1 MEVQTTICG
10 RIVAAVKGEVST
22 QTLEAY
28 RRAGSTVHDL
38 LDAAE
43 ARRLEAKTR
52 GLSAW
57 DIDQACQAQ
66 LLFTWN
72 AFVLQVLADQFLDA
86 DYQHDPVTVGF
97 VPPITAEQA
106 QLFYNQVEG
115 WLGMARR
122 AESDEHFKPTMPL
135 PAELPGWREADPCP
149 FPHLVAMVA
158 ALKAIR
164 SHCEAA
170 MVVFEGGGTPD
181 DKQKALGKIK
191 AMLAEA
197 SSKAEY
203 AERLMGK
210 HVNAELH
217 EKIEKQAQAAIEA
230 FYQIG
235 QIIAMPALAD
245 KPLLGAPTG
254 EGPIGRGAI
263 PMAKTDAGF
272 DPWVMTDPDA
282 RSRLQR
288 DGQAKRAIE
297 NMWRYDP
304 DSRSTLR
311 IQQQLADL
319 QANGDIAYALKPNG
333 SRIGHFMCTPYAPIF
348 IARKPIV
355 LDGERIGRGMEF
367 TIEISA
373 EGVNVGE
380 TFRREIVRGPF
391 GPAPGVDY
399 CDPNEKGP
407 HDD

>member
-1 MEVQTTICG
+1 MEVQTTIWG

-43 ARRLEAKTR
+43 SRRLEAKAR
-52 GLSAW
+52 GVSAW
-57 DIDQACQAQ
+57 DVDQACQAQ

-72 AFVLQVLADQFLDA
+72 AFVLQTLDDQFLDA

-97 VPPITAEQA
+97 VPPITAAQA

-115 WLGMARR
+115 WLGQARR
-122 AESDEHFKPTMPL
+122 AESDPDYKPTMPL
-135 PAELPGWREADPCP
+135 PADLPGWREADPCP
-149 FPHLVAMVA
+149 YPHLIAMVA

-181 DKQKALGKIK
+181 DKQKALGRIR

-217 EKIEKQAQAAIEA
+217 EQIEKHAQTAIEG
-230 FYQIG
+230 FYRVG
-235 QIIAMPALAD
+235 QIIAMPALLD
-245 KPLLGAPTG
+245 QPKKPAPKGAPR
-254 EGPIGRGAI
+254 ELAAI

-272 DPWVMTDPDA
+272 DPWVMTDPEA
-282 RSRLQR
+282 RDRLKR
-288 DGQAKRAIE
+288 DRQAAKAIE

-319 QANGDIAYALKPNG
+319 AASADIGFALKPNG
-333 SRIGHFMCTPYAPIF
+333 QRIGHFMCTPYAPIY

-355 LDGERIGRGMEF
+355 LDGERIGRGVEF

-373 EGVNVGE
+373 EGVNLGE
-380 TFRREIVRGPF
+380 PFRREIVRGPF

-399 CDPNEKGP
+399 CDPDEKGP